1 MVAKTASNIS
11 VESVIANFHVKCKS
25 GPDFVCTICHRMMY
39 RKSVVPCNR
48 SKYTKATIEV
58 LEKVF
63 AKEFEYVCA
72 DGRLWV
78 CSTCDGALKRGNM
91 PVQAKANGL
100 GLQPIP
106 PELNCLNAMELRL
119 VSLCVPF
126 MNIVTLPTGKQH
138 CIHGPAALRSQA
150 NNLTLMPCYLG

>member
-11 VESVIANFHVKCKS
+11 VESVIANFHMKCKS

-58 LEKVF
+58 LEKAF

-78 CSTCDGALKRGNM
+78 CSTCNGALKG
-91 PVQAKANGL
+91 VT
-100 GLQPIP
+100 
-106 PELNCLNAMELRL
+106 CLFKPRL
-119 VSLCVPF
+119 
-126 MNIVTLPTGKQH
+126 M
-138 CIHGPAALRSQA
+138 A
-150 NNLTLMPCYLG
+150 

>member
-1 MVAKTASNIS
+1 
-11 VESVIANFHVKCKS
+11 
-25 GPDFVCTICHRMMY
+25 MMY
-39 RKSVVPCNR
+39 RKSVVPCNK

-91 PVQAKANGL
+91 PVQTKANGL

-106 PELNCLNAMELRL
+106 SELSCLNAMEMRL
-119 VSLCVPF
+119 VSLHVPF
-126 MNIVTLPTGKQH
+126 MNIVALPTGKQH
-138 CIHGPAALRSQA
+138 CIHGPAVNVPSKLDSICTMLPSLAFSE
-150 NNLTLMPCYLG
+150 